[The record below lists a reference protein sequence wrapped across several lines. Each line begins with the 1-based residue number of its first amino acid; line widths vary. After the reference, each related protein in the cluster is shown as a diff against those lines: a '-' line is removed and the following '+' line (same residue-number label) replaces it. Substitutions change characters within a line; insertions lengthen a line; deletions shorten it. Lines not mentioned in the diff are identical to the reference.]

1 MAYES
6 KQKSLPPKN
15 QRSTQKKQL
24 EISHQELDS
33 NDIPNQL
40 IETPQEP
47 IEIQPTILY
56 LPEEKLFN
64 DLLLTEPESLVKK
77 LFLPNDLEYQTLN

>member
-1 MAYES
+1 
-6 KQKSLPPKN
+6 LPPKN

-24 EISHQELDS
+24 EISHQELNS

-47 IEIQPTILY
+47 IEI
-56 LPEEKLFN
+56 
-64 DLLLTEPESLVKK
+64 
-77 LFLPNDLEYQTLN
+77 